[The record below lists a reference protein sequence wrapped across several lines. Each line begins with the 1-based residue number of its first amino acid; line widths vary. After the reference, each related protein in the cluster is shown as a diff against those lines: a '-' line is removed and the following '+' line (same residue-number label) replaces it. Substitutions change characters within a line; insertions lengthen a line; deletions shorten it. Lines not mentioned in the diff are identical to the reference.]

1 MSLRPTSATR
11 QNGYKK
17 GVSLDEARRKREEK
31 LVQIRKNKKQDSLK
45 KRRDGSLL
53 NDNARLHHVQPKLE
67 HLPLMVQAV
76 SSSDSSWQLEA
87 TTQFRKLLS
96 TDICEDQCLPIDE
109 VVGAGVVPRFVEFL
123 DEDCFPQLQIEA
135 AWALANIASGRL
147 DHIQLIIQ
155 LGSIPKFVRL
165 LGSSVADVREQAVW
179 ALGNIAGD
187 SPNCRDHVL
196 SGGALVP
203 LLAQLDGHPKLTP
216 IRSTTWTLSNLC
228 RGKPPPP
235 FEQVKPALPAL
246 RHLIYSE
253 DEEVLIDACW
263 ALSFISDGSN
273 QNIDFVIEAGVCPRL
288 LELLVHPSPVVL
300 VPTLQTLGNIVSGN
314 DAQTQF
320 VIDNQGLP
328 PLYEILTKNCERSV
342 KKEAC
347 WVISNITAGN
357 RSQIQAVLKA
367 NIIPPVVSLLQHAEF
382 EIKKEAAWAISNA
395 ISGGS
400 HEQIRYLV
408 SQGCI
413 KPLCDLLI
421 CSDPQII
428 MVCLEGVGSILESG
442 EMNKE
447 LGIYRVNVYLPMVDE
462 CEGLDKIEDLQR
474 HKNNEV
480 YEQAVKILEKYWNKE
495 ENEEEEEE
503 EELHSIY
510 FGADTEFNIGRL
522 SLS

>member
-1 MSLRPTSATR
+1 MSLRPSSAAR
-11 QNGYKK
+11 KNGYKK
-17 GVSLDEARRKREEK
+17 AVSGDEARRKREEK
-31 LVQIRKNKKQDSLK
+31 LVQIRKSKRLDSLK
-45 KRRDGSLL
+45 KRRNGSLL
-53 NDNARLHHVQPKLE
+53 NDNAHLHHLQPKLE

-76 SSSDSSWQLEA
+76 LSSDSTQQLEA

-96 TDICEDQCLPIDE
+96 TDQCLPIDE
-109 VVGAGVVPRFVEFL
+109 VVGAGVVPRFVQFL
-123 DEDCFPQLQIEA
+123 DEYCFPRLQIEA

-147 DHIQLIIQ
+147 DHIELIIQ

-165 LGSSVADVREQAVW
+165 LSSSVAEVREQAVW

-203 LLAQLDGHPKLTP
+203 
-216 IRSTTWTLSNLC
+216 
-228 RGKPPPP
+228 
-235 FEQVKPALPAL
+235 VMPALPAL
-246 RHLIYSE
+246 RHLINSE
-253 DEEVLIDACW
+253 DVEVLIDACW

-273 QNIDFVIEAGVCPRL
+273 QNIQFVIEAGVCPRL
-288 LELLVHPSPVVL
+288 LELLVHPSPKVL
-300 VPTLQTLGNIVSGN
+300 VPTLQALGNIVSGN

-328 PLYEILTKNCERSV
+328 PLYQILTKNCERSV

-357 RSQIQAVLKA
+357 RSQIQAVMEA

-400 HEQIRYLV
+400 HEQIQYLV

-428 MVCLEGVGSILESG
+428 MVCLDGVESILESG
-442 EMNKE
+442 ETNKE
-447 LGIYRVNVYLPMVDE
+447 QGIFQVNLYLRMIDE

-474 HKNNEV
+474 HRNNEV
-480 YEQAVKILEKYWNKE
+480 YEQAVKILEKYCNKE
-495 ENEEEEEE
+495 ENEEEEES
-503 EELHSIY
+503 HSVY
-510 FGADTEFNIGRL
+510 FGADMGFNIGRL

>member
-1 MSLRPTSATR
+1 MSLRPSSAAR
-11 QNGYKK
+11 KNGYKK
-17 GVSLDEARRKREEK
+17 AVSGDEARSKREEK
-31 LVQIRKNKKQDSLK
+31 LVQIRKSKRLDSLK
-45 KRRDGSLL
+45 KRRNGSLL
-53 NDNARLHHVQPKLE
+53 IDNAHLHHLQPKLE
-67 HLPLMVQAV
+67 HLSLMVQAV
-76 SSSDSSWQLEA
+76 LSSDSIRQLEA

-96 TDICEDQCLPIDE
+96 TDQCLPIDE
-109 VVGAGVVPRFVEFL
+109 VVGAGVIPRFVQFL
-123 DEDCFPQLQIEA
+123 DEYRFPQLQIEA

-165 LGSSVADVREQAVW
+165 LSSSVADVREQVVW

-203 LLAQLDGHPKLTP
+203 LLAQLDGHPKLAL
-216 IRSTTWTLSNLC
+216 IKCTTWTLSNLC

-246 RHLIYSE
+246 RHLINSE
-253 DEEVLIDACW
+253 DVEVLIDACW

-273 QNIDFVIEAGVCPRL
+273 QNIQFVIEAGVCPRL
-288 LELLVHPSPVVL
+288 LELLVHPSPKVL
-300 VPTLQTLGNIVSGN
+300 VPTLQALGNIVSGN
-314 DAQTQF
+314 DAQTQ
-320 VIDNQGLP
+320 
-328 PLYEILTKNCERSV
+328 
-342 KKEAC
+342 
-347 WVISNITAGN
+347 
-357 RSQIQAVLKA
+357 AVMEA

-400 HEQIRYLV
+400 HEQIQYLV

-413 KPLCDLLI
+413 KLLCDLLI

-428 MVCLEGVGSILESG
+428 MVCLDGVESILESG
-442 EMNKE
+442 ETNKE
-447 LGIYRVNVYLPMVDE
+447 RGIFQVNVYLRMIDE
-462 CEGLDKIEDLQR
+462 CEGLDKIEDLQS

-480 YEQAVKILEKYWNKE
+480 YEQAVKILEKYCNKE
-495 ENEEEEEE
+495 ENEEE

-510 FGADTEFNIGRL
+510 FGADTGFNIGRL

>member
-1 MSLRPTSATR
+1 
-11 QNGYKK
+11 
-17 GVSLDEARRKREEK
+17 
-31 LVQIRKNKKQDSLK
+31 
-45 KRRDGSLL
+45 
-53 NDNARLHHVQPKLE
+53 
-67 HLPLMVQAV
+67 MVQAV
-76 SSSDSSWQLEA
+76 LSSDSIRQLEA

-96 TDICEDQCLPIDE
+96 TDQCLPIDE
-109 VVGAGVVPRFVEFL
+109 VVGAGVIPRFVQFL
-123 DEDCFPQLQIEA
+123 DEYRFPQLQIEA

-165 LGSSVADVREQAVW
+165 LSSSVADVREQVVW

-203 LLAQLDGHPKLTP
+203 LLAQLDGHPKLAL
-216 IRSTTWTLSNLC
+216 IKCTTWTLSNLC

-246 RHLIYSE
+246 RHLINSE
-253 DEEVLIDACW
+253 DVEVLIDACW

-273 QNIDFVIEAGVCPRL
+273 QNIQFVIEAGVCPRL
-288 LELLVHPSPVVL
+288 LELLVHPSPKVL
-300 VPTLQTLGNIVSGN
+300 VPTLQALGNIVSGN

-328 PLYEILTKNCERSV
+328 PLYQILTKNCERSV

-357 RSQIQAVLKA
+357 RSQIQAVMEA

-400 HEQIRYLV
+400 HEQIQYLV

-413 KPLCDLLI
+413 KLLCDLLI

-428 MVCLEGVGSILESG
+428 MVCLDGVESILESG
-442 EMNKE
+442 ETNKE
-447 LGIYRVNVYLPMVDE
+447 RGIFQVNVYLRMIDE
-462 CEGLDKIEDLQR
+462 CEGLDKIEDLQS

-480 YEQAVKILEKYWNKE
+480 YEQAVKILEKYCNKE
-495 ENEEEEEE
+495 ENEEE

-510 FGADTEFNIGRL
+510 FGADTGFNIGRL